1 MEVGLLKPPS
11 RRRGLRRGWRRERM
25 GAFEMNIMIAG
36 GSGFLGQAL
45 TKSFLADGHQVFILT
60 RSSRTLHG
68 AQAVQW
74 DAKTTAGWGHLVNE
88 MDVMIHLAGKTL
100 ASWPWTAATKRAF
113 HDSRIF
119 PGLALAQSIQ
129 QATHRPGIFVQAS
142 GINHYGLSGSLA
154 DESTPPA
161 GDFLARLAVK
171 WEDATKSI
179 EELGVRRV
187 VIRSAV
193 VLAKNGGLLFMMAL
207 PIKLF
212 AGGPL
217 GSGKQA
223 MPWIHIHD
231 WVGGVRHLIENE
243 NARGAYNLIAPTP
256 TSNAEFN
263 RILANVIHRPY
274 WFPTPAFL
282 LRTLLGEMSVLIL
295 EGRFAQPKR
304 LTESGYRYQFPGPHE
319 ALVDLLG

>member
-1 MEVGLLKPPS
+1 
-11 RRRGLRRGWRRERM
+11 
-25 GAFEMNIMIAG
+25 MNVMVAG
-36 GSGFLGQAL
+36 GSGFLGNAL
-45 TKSFLADGHQVFILT
+45 TKSLLTDEHKVFILT
-60 RSSRTLHG
+60 RGSHVPAG

-74 DAKTTAGWGHLVNE
+74 DAKTTSGWGHLVNE
-88 MDVMIHLAGKTL
+88 MDVLIHLAGKTL
-100 ASWPWTAATKRAF
+100 ASWPWTKTTKRAF
-113 HDSRIF
+113 LDSRIF
-119 PGLALAQSIQ
+119 PGLALAQAILEATRRPSIFIQ
-129 QATHRPGIFVQAS
+129 QS
-142 GINHYGLSGSLA
+142 GINHYGLRGDLA

-161 GDFLARLAVK
+161 DDFLAQLTVQ
-171 WEDATKSI
+171 WENATKSV

-193 VLAKNGGLLFMMAL
+193 VLAKDGGLLSLMAL

-217 GSGKQA
+217 GDGKHA

-231 WVGGVRHLIENE
+231 WVGAVRYLIENE
-243 NARGAYNLIAPTP
+243 NARGVYNLIAPTP

-263 RILANVIHRPY
+263 RVLANVLHRPY

-282 LRTLLGEMSVLIL
+282 LRTLLGEMSVLVL

-304 LTESGYRYQFPGPHE
+304 LIESGYRFQFEGPRE
-319 ALVDLLG
+319 ALADLYS

>member
-1 MEVGLLKPPS
+1 MKV
-11 RRRGLRRGWRRERM
+11 
-25 GAFEMNIMIAG
+25 MIAG
-36 GSGFLGQAL
+36 GSGFLGRAL
-45 TKSFLADGHQVFILT
+45 TKSLLADGHQVFILT
-60 RSSRTLHG
+60 RGRHTVEG
-68 AQAVQW
+68 AQSIQW
-74 DAKTTAGWGHLVNE
+74 DARTTSGWGHLVNE
-88 MDVMIHLAGKTL
+88 MDVMINLVGKTL
-100 ASWPWTAATKRAF
+100 ASWPWTASTKRAF
-113 HDSRIF
+113 YESRIT
-119 PGLALAQSIQ
+119 PGLVLAQSIQ
-129 QATHRPGIFVQAS
+129 QATHRPSIFVQAS
-142 GINHYGLSGSLA
+142 GINHYGLTGALA
-154 DESTPPA
+154 DESTPP
-161 GDFLARLAVK
+161 GDDFLAQLTIK

-193 VLAKNGGLLFMMAL
+193 VLGKGDGLLGLMAL
-207 PIKLF
+207 PIQLF

-223 MPWIHIHD
+223 MPWIHIAD
-231 WVGGVRHLIENE
+231 WVGGVRHLIADE

-282 LRTLLGEMSVLIL
+282 LRTFLGEMSVLIL

-304 LTESGYRYQFPGPHE
+304 LSESGYQFQFSGPRE
-319 ALVDLLG
+319 ALTDLLH